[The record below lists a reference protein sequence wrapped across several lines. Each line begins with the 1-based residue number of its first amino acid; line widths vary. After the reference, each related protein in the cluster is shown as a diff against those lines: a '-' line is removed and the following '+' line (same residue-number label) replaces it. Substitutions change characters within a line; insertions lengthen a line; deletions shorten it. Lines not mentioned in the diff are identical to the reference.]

1 MLALVVE
8 DSPAMRQLVVYALSR
23 LKTIQVVEASDG
35 LEALKLLAQ
44 HRFDL
49 VITDINMPILDGL
62 KLTKRIRSDPTMQ
75 RVPIVII
82 TTESADEERAR
93 AMALGADA
101 YIAKPIQ
108 AQQVIAT
115 VQRLL
120 ALEGAGSK

>member
-82 TTESADEERAR
+82 TTESAEEERAR

-120 ALEGAGSK
+120 AL

>member
-82 TTESADEERAR
+82 TTESADEERDR

>member
-1 MLALVVE
+1 
-8 DSPAMRQLVVYALSR
+8 
-23 LKTIQVVEASDG
+23 
-35 LEALKLLAQ
+35 
-44 HRFDL
+44 
-49 VITDINMPILDGL
+49 
-62 KLTKRIRSDPTMQ
+62 MQ